1 MIRFQCTCGRW
12 LNVDDDLAG
21 RRVACSKCGAQSQAP
36 AAAPLSAPE
45 ALAAAMREAAQTA
58 EEDLPTA
65 EVLDEPPEAAPPAD
79 GLEALAHA
87 VKSAP
92 APKPA
97 ARGPQPVA
105 RGRSPRRPGPAARSP
120 LQAGRK
126 GAPAAQRM
134 SPALI
139 GVIGGAAAVLLL
151 IVILALFGGGGDPPK
166 KETPSPNPSPPAVEA
181 PKPTRYTG
189 HQPGEMF
196 RQVPFDD
203 EKQAPPG
210 QPAAKKP

>member
-1 MIRFQCTCGRW
+1 MAIRFQCACGRW

-21 RRVACSKCGAQSQAP
+21 RRVACSKCGAQSQVP

-45 ALAAAMREAAQTA
+45 ALAAAMREATQTA

-65 EVLDEPPEAAPPAD
+65 EVLDEPPEAAPPTD
-79 GLEALAHA
+79 GLEALAHV
-87 VKSAP
+87 VKSATP
-92 APKPA
+92 PKPGL
-97 ARGPQPVA
+97 RGPQPKA
-105 RGRSPRRPGPAARSP
+105 RGRRPAGPAARSP

-139 GVIGGAAAVLLL
+139 GVISGAAAVLLL

-166 KETPSPNPSPPAVEA
+166 KETPPPPPPPVVEA
-181 PKPTRYTG
+181 PKPKRYTG

-203 EKQAPPG
+203 EKQAPQG
-210 QPAAKKP
+210 QPPAKKP

>member
-1 MIRFQCTCGRW
+1 VIRFQCTCGRW

-45 ALAAAMREAAQTA
+45 ALAAAMREATQTP

-65 EVLDEPPEAAPPAD
+65 TIVEEPQEAAPPTD

-92 APKPA
+92 APKLGP
-97 ARGPQPVA
+97 RGPQPVA
-105 RGRSPRRPGPAARSP
+105 RGRRPAGPAARSP

-134 SPALI
+134 SPTLI
-139 GVIGGAAAVLLL
+139 GVIGGAAAFLLL
-151 IVILALFGGGGDPPK
+151 IVILALFGGGGEPPK
-166 KETPSPNPSPPAVEA
+166 KETPSPNPPPPVVEA
-181 PKPTRYTG
+181 PKPKRYTG

-196 RQVPFDD
+196 RQVPFDE
-203 EKQAPPG
+203 EKQDPQG
-210 QPAAKKP
+210 QPPAKKP